1 MLVHQITFRVKGVTF
16 ENEEDKDIQKG
27 IKKILNEY
35 KKNDFFGE
43 LYGGYTNKE
52 IIEYDLN
59 VSEYENVK
67 LPAKLV
73 GDEYN
78 GEDCLKIYLK
88 TYYDDYFHVGY
99 APKEDLDEI
108 SEWLTREDLKCEGN
122 IEVIGGKYKHCEV
135 IENDEYEEVEKV
147 VIEELNYGLEVYLS
161 FYNDEIDPEIIK
173 IREEEEE
180 RRKKIERNLKMEEII
195 PYIVVAIVTIPVII
209 AFISFFY
216 WLFE

>member
-78 GEDCLKIYLK
+78 G
-88 TYYDDYFHVGY
+88 
-99 APKEDLDEI
+99 
-108 SEWLTREDLKCEGN
+108 
-122 IEVIGGKYKHCEV
+122 
-135 IENDEYEEVEKV
+135 
-147 VIEELNYGLEVYLS
+147 
-161 FYNDEIDPEIIK
+161 
-173 IREEEEE
+173 
-180 RRKKIERNLKMEEII
+180 
-195 PYIVVAIVTIPVII
+195 
-209 AFISFFY
+209 
-216 WLFE
+216 